1 MITAPRFAKMAA
13 ATITIGLMSVLAACG
28 SGDPTAAPSASTS
41 GSAGGAKVIV
51 GSFAFPESEILGGA
65 LLVTA
70 LALTVDGLFALLQRA
85 TATKGLTDRQVSEP
99 RKVTRPPRSSTME
112 NA

>member
-1 MITAPRFAKMAA
+1 MITTPRFAKMAA

-51 GSFAFPESEILGGA
+51 GSFAFPESEILGEIYAQA
-65 LLVTA
+65 LEA
-70 LALTVDGLFALLQRA
+70 
-85 TATKGLTDRQVSEP
+85 KGVE
-99 RKVTRPPRSSTME
+99 
-112 NA
+112 